1 MGLASGVVA
10 GLDVDEAVSVHRLD
24 QPMFV
29 GEPARPL
36 AGQVLTQGLGIADAD
51 SGLAKRLADQPIEP
65 ISRLIRASIMRSSGH
80 EQ

>member
-1 MGLASGVVA
+1 
-10 GLDVDEAVSVHRLD
+10 
-24 QPMFV
+24 MFV